1 MRVLVVPHSHKK
13 KLFIFLILEILMD
26 IKWHFTVVLICFLM
40 INGIEYLFRRLFN
53 IHIFSLVKYIFK
65 YFANF

>member
-1 MRVLVVPHSHKK
+1 
-13 KLFIFLILEILMD
+13 MD